1 MSIKEIKIPAEYTL
15 ENITIC
21 DTCKEEIICAPYE
34 ISCGYGS
41 PSDMSTFHYCS
52 TNCFFEGAT
61 NLYLH
66 DSQCNA
72 LDNAIE
78 RGIADST
85 AGRVH
90 SINDV
95 RAEILSPPTPQ
106 DMTMD
111 LQANRFH
118 ADPFNNFMHK
128 FFPSTFH
135 VYSDAEIESLTKTLH
150 KIYNSAQDS
159 DECTESLRKFFDEI
173 KLGNDGKIPKIK
185 EWKTFRKQ
193 ARLDKGNI

>member
-1 MSIKEIKIPAEYTL
+1 MSIKQIKVPAEYTL
-15 ENITIC
+15 RNITIC
-21 DTCKEEIICAPYE
+21 DICNEEMICEPYS
-34 ISCGYGS
+34 IQCGYGS

-66 DSQCNA
+66 DSQCNT
-72 LDNAIE
+72 LDKL
-78 RGIADST
+78 
-85 AGRVH
+85 AGP
-90 SINDV
+90 I
-95 RAEILSPPTPQ
+95 PPTPQ

-118 ADPFNNFMHK
+118 ANPFNNFVHK

-159 DECTESLRKFFDEI
+159 DECTASLRKFFDEI

-185 EWKTFRKQ
+185 EWKTFLKQ